1 MNYLAHCCLVPD
13 TPGALAGSVLG
24 DIVHGRD
31 LSAWPDDVARAI
43 RLHRLVDSYTDHH
56 PVIVRC
62 RENLQPPYRRYAG
75 ILLDVVFDH
84 LLARTFEQWE
94 ARPLRPFADQVYAA
108 LRTVSGRLDADAQAR
123 LGFIMGHDLLA
134 AYRHWSTVERGLRG
148 IAGRL
153 SRDNPLPQ
161 AAAVLAPQLPALA
174 EAFAGFYPELK
185 QWAAGQWRELGGSW
199 NGAEVG
205 DVSRRMGTAS
215 DSAAE

>member
-1 MNYLAHCCLVPD
+1 MNYLAHCCLVPA

-24 DIVHGRD
+24 DVVHGRD
-31 LSAWPDDVARAI
+31 LSAWPDEVARAI

-62 RENLQPPYRRYAG
+62 RENLQPPFRRYAG

-84 LLARTFEQWE
+84 LLARAFEHWE

-108 LRTVSGRLDADAQAR
+108 LQAVSGRLDTGGQAR
-123 LGFIMGHDLLA
+123 VGYIIRHDLLA
-134 AYRHWSTVERGLRG
+134 AYRSWTTVERGLLG

-153 SRDNPLPQ
+153 SRDNPLPR
-161 AAAVLAPQLPALA
+161 AAAVLQPQLPELA
-174 EAFAGFYPELK
+174 DAFAAFYPELK
-185 QWAAGQWRELGGSW
+185 EWAAGQWRELGGAEGEIFARRL
-199 NGAEVG
+199 GAE
-205 DVSRRMGTAS
+205 T